1 MIIKK
6 DRCQRLPNI
15 STSSKASGNFVN
27 VKVVQNVL
35 VDMANNDRVELSRS
49 CDILFRSHVLSLR
62 SLFVFVEKYRYW
74 QYPH

>member
-1 MIIKK
+1 M
-6 DRCQRLPNI
+6 
-15 STSSKASGNFVN
+15 N

-62 SLFVFVEKYRYW
+62 MGMFIVCICGEVPVLAISSLRLIISEEEEN
-74 QYPH
+74 